1 MKQSFLKDKPAVAD
15 TIPDAPKYG
24 KWKFSTI
31 FNEDIF
37 SINKQELISDS
48 NLFILTKSQCY

>member
-37 SINKQELISDS
+37 IINKQELISDS
-48 NLFILTKSQCY
+48 YLFILTKSQY